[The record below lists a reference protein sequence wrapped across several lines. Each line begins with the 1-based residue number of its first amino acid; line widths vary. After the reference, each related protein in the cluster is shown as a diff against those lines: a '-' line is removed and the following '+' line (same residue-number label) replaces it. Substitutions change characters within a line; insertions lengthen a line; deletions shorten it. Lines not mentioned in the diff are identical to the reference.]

1 MKFFL
6 DTANLDE
13 IRQAASLGILDGITT
28 NPTLAAKEKK
38 PFRELIVEICGIV
51 KDGIVNAE
59 VVSTDYEGMLREA
72 HEVVSWHPNVVA
84 KIPMIPEGVRALSTL
99 SREGVRVNVT
109 LVFSPSQALIAAKA
123 GAFIVSPFLGRLD
136 DISIDGLGLLREI
149 MEIYRAYDY
158 KTQVLAASLRHPLH
172 VVEAAK
178 MGAHI
183 GTMPF
188 KVFEMLFK
196 HPLTDRGLET
206 FLNDWNKAREVLGSI
221 TEPGA
226 MRKGAR

>member
-13 IRQAASLGILDGITT
+13 IRQGAALGILDGITT
-28 NPTLAAKEKK
+28 NPSLAAKEKK
-38 PFRELIVEICGIV
+38 PFRELILEICGIV

-72 HEVVSWHPNVVA
+72 HEVVSWHPNVVV

-123 GAFIVSPFLGRLD
+123 GAYIVSPFLGRLD

-149 MEIYRAYDY
+149 LEIYRAYDY

-196 HPLTDRGLET
+196 HPLTDRGLEN
-206 FLNDWNKAREVLGSI
+206 FLKDWEKAHPVLGDI
-221 TEPGA
+221 IPPEA
-226 MRKGAR
+226 MRKGAK